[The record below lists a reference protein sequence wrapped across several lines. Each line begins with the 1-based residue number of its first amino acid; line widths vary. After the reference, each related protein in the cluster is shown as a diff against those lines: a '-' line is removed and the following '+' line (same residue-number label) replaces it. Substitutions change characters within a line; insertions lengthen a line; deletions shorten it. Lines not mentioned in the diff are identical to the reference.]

1 MRTDF
6 SSRKD
11 YNKLDI
17 FLGNNAWKVFDM
29 SMVLILL
36 TNNIWSWI
44 IHQGTQ
50 LSLVL
55 ARVQYSGQLS
65 LLSDSWKMQ
74 SWESNTGKKPLK
86 GVPSYSL
93 RSLFDLSSQEWKLM
107 CSGFEEYQHFP
118 VNNISSL
125 QILNISIIQ
134 GFPVFIFKQQLW
146 FSLWTYSA
154 RCLYVICSRK
164 GLD

>member
-11 YNKLDI
+11 YNKPDI
-17 FLGNNAWKVFDM
+17 FLGNNAWEVFDM

-44 IHQGTQ
+44 IYQGTP

-65 LLSDSWKMQ
+65 LLSDSCKMQ

-86 GVPSYSL
+86 GVPSHSL
-93 RSLFDLSSQEWKLM
+93 RSLFDLSSQEWNLT

-125 QILNISIIQ
+125 WILNISIIQ
-134 GFPVFIFKQQLW
+134 GFPVFIFKQKLW
-146 FSLWTYSA
+146 FPLWTYSA